1 MIHKDKY
8 QNKNNL
14 QTKLSLNIKMIMIN
28 QKLNLSIKII
38 IIGRSKIPPYLES

>member
-14 QTKLSLNIKMIMIN
+14 QTKLGLNIKMIMIN

-38 IIGRSKIPPYLES
+38 IIGQSKIPPYLES

>member
-38 IIGRSKIPPYLES
+38 IGRSKIPPYLES